1 MTSAIKENSNQKFF
15 FGVLLLLHSHPHI
28 SSIYI
33 YTVGRLRFHVE
44 SLRHL
49 PLVFFFIDD
58 IFIIH
63 YDSVNP
69 PYEPNPLSLLNKI
82 SQIYIVGLDEGK
94 NNTTTKKNA
103 PLSDE
108 KIDSR
113 PLYNREK
120 RMSMIFYKYVRSRM
134 SISTAVKS
142 FRSRIYPRKLQVI
155 HKLDD
160 NAFGI
165 DIDR

>member
-1 MTSAIKENSNQKFF
+1 MSSFDGPLNCPAIDFHYRLFKLNMHSLSKWRQLKENSNQKFF
-15 FGVLLLLHSHPHI
+15 LGAAPHSHPHI

-33 YTVGRLRFHVE
+33 YTVGRLHFHVE

-94 NNTTTKKNA
+94 NNTTTTKNA
-103 PLSDE
+103 HLRDE

-120 RMSMIFYKYVRSRM
+120 RMSMIFHV
-134 SISTAVKS
+134 
-142 FRSRIYPRKLQVI
+142 
-155 HKLDD
+155 
-160 NAFGI
+160 
-165 DIDR
+165 